1 VTDDEIRSMVLRELG
16 KIAPEI
22 ESQIDPAIDLR
33 EQIDLDSM
41 DMLNLMIA
49 IHETTGVDIPEA
61 DYPQMSCLD
70 GCVSYLR
77 SRIKSSQLL

>member
-1 VTDDEIRSMVLRELG
+1 VTDDEIKAMVLRELT
-16 KIAPEI
+16 KIAPEFD
-22 ESQIDPAIDLR
+22 SQIDPEMDLR

-61 DYPQMSCLD
+61 DYPQMSSLN

-77 SRIKSSQLL
+77 ARMK

>member
-1 VTDDEIRSMVLRELG
+1 VTDDEIKAMVLRELG

-22 ESQIDPAIDLR
+22 ESRIDPAVDLR

-49 IHETTGVDIPEA
+49 IDEATGVNIPEA
-61 DYPQMSCLD
+61 DYPQMSSLD

-77 SRIKSSQLL
+77 ARIK

>member
-1 VTDDEIRSMVLRELG
+1 VSDDEIKAMVLRELG
-16 KIAPEI
+16 KIAPEV
-22 ESQIDPAIDLR
+22 ESEIDPATDLR

-49 IHETTGVDIPEA
+49 IHETTGVDIPES
-61 DYPQMSCLD
+61 DYPQLATLG

-77 SRIKSSQLL
+77 TRIK

>member
-1 VTDDEIRSMVLRELG
+1 VSDDEIKAMVLRELG
-16 KIAPEI
+16 KIAPEV
-22 ESQIDPAIDLR
+22 ESEIDPATDLR

-49 IHETTGVDIPEA
+49 IHETTGVDIPES
-61 DYPQMSCLD
+61 DYPQLATLN

-77 SRIKSSQLL
+77 TRIK

>member
-1 VTDDEIRSMVLRELG
+1 VSDDEIKAMVLRELG
-16 KIAPEI
+16 KIAPEV
-22 ESQIDPAIDLR
+22 ESEIDPAADLR

-49 IHETTGVDIPEA
+49 IHEAMGVDIPEA
-61 DYPQMSCLD
+61 DYPQLATLN

-77 SRIKSSQLL
+77 TRIK

>member
-22 ESQIDPAIDLR
+22 ESQIDPAMGLR

-61 DYPQMSCLD
+61 DYPQMSSLD

-77 SRIKSSQLL
+77 SRIKSPQLL